1 MTRAEGKP
9 VLIRCYMYASASN
22 SAPKFNVSHVV
33 EIDAKGMT
41 KPEALHALA
50 LIQRDPCAG
59 TGTVYLDNGCH
70 I

>member
-1 MTRAEGKP
+1 MTRTEGKP
-9 VLIRCYMYASASN
+9 VLIRCYMYASAT
-22 SAPKFNVSHVV
+22 APKFEPVKTV
-33 EIDAKGMT
+33 EIDASGMT
-41 KPEALHALA
+41 KAEALHALA

>member
-1 MTRAEGKP
+1 MTRTEGKP
-9 VLIRCYMYASASN
+9 VSIRCYIYDPDG
-22 SAPKFNVSHVV
+22 PKFNPVRVIEQDV
-33 EIDAKGMT
+33 KGMT
-41 KPEALHALA
+41 KSEALHALA

>member
-1 MTRAEGKP
+1 MSRTEGKP
-9 VLIRCYMYASASN
+9 VLIRCYIYTSATG
-22 SAPKFNVSHVV
+22 PKFNPTRTV

-41 KPEALHALA
+41 KAEALHTLA
-50 LIQRDPCAG
+50 TIQRDPCAG